1 MKKLI
6 ILLSVLSISFFS
18 CKKDKAVTTPE
29 TTNPSLEN
37 AAVIKSGTLSCFS
50 ETATGSV
57 KIYRKTNG
65 EYVLGLE
72 KMNLDIS
79 ASLVVYLSTSA
90 TVSSTAIKIYSVK
103 NLYGNLFHN
112 LPSNIDFTAFKYL
125 IIQGELSEEIIGT
138 AELN

>member
-18 CKKDKAVTTPE
+18 CKKDKAVTPPE
-29 TTNPSLEN
+29 TTSLSLEN
-37 AAVIKSGTLSCFS
+37 AAVIKSGTLSWFS

-72 KMNLDIS
+72 KMNLDIT

-103 NLYGNLFHN
+103 NLYGNLFYN
-112 LPSNIDFTAFKYL
+112 LPNNIDFTAFKYL
-125 IIQGELSEEIIGT
+125 IIQSELSEEIIGA
-138 AELN
+138 AELS